1 MAIGQEL
8 LGDAYK
14 KMKKYKLANKCYEQ
28 SLSEIQKIK
37 ANKKCGRT
45 VQGQAEVQTYKLK
58 LKLAMC
64 AYYQGEMQRSTEV
77 MQEVAN
83 FYKGYNF
90 ETHKVQ
96 QK

>member
-28 SLSEIQKIK
+28 SVSEIQKIK
-37 ANKKCGRT
+37 LNKNCGRT
-45 VQGQAEVQTYKLK
+45 IMGQADVQINKLK
-58 LKLAMC
+58 LKIAMC
-64 AYYQGEMQRSTEV
+64 AYYQGEMHRSTEV

-90 ETHKVQ
+90 ETLKV
-96 QK
+96 